1 MAADPSNKRALR
13 SRARALLLDAAAG
26 AAAQQRLAAL
36 PELSQSQ
43 TVALFM
49 PQPSEPPLQ
58 QVTEELE
65 RRQVS
70 VVFPRVVGDALAFH
84 RVRPDALRP
93 GYGGISEPA
102 ASDPL
107 VAVGAIDLFVVPG
120 LLFDRS
126 GVRLGRGGGH
136 YDRTLQH
143 IRAGALCVGY
153 CTAPQLVDE
162 LPCDSWDVP
171 MDVIVTDREVLRLR
185 GSA

>member
-1 MAADPSNKRALR
+1 MAADPSHKRALR
-13 SRARALLLDAAAG
+13 RRARALSLDAAAG

-36 PELSQSQ
+36 PELSQSR

-58 QVTEELE
+58 QLAEELE
-65 RRQVS
+65 QREVA

-84 RVRPDALRP
+84 RARPDALQP

-120 LLFDRS
+120 LLFDRA

-136 YDRTLQH
+136 YDRALQH
-143 IRAGALCVGY
+143 TRAGALRVGY